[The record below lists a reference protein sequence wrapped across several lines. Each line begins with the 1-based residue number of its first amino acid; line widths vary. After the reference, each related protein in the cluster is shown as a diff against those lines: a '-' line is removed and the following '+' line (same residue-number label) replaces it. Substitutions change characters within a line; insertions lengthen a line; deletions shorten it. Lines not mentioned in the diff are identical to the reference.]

1 MSTPRDLDRALEAW
15 LAEGPPM
22 TADRVVGAAL
32 DRIGTVK
39 QQRRH
44 GLLAVRPRA
53 WASVAA
59 AVIVVAALYLI
70 GVLGNVGG
78 PSPSQTPAPI
88 TTPSPSPLSTPQAY
102 TTTTFAIPMSLRVPT
117 GWRLQQETTEMIDFG
132 SAAILSVAD
141 TGIFDEQGAAQP
153 WPADVLAWI
162 SAEPAFGAPEV
173 AAVTVGGR
181 AAIEYSIEVDYAP
194 EQPGGRKPLIHA
206 GSVRWNLID
215 AAERWRFAHVA
226 TGDGQG
232 LMVVLIA
239 SSRPSFDVL
248 AADLDGLLGSVEFH

>member
-32 DRIGTVK
+32 DHIGTAK

-44 GLLAVRPRA
+44 GLRAIRPRA

-70 GVLGNVGG
+70 GVIGNVGW
-78 PSPSQTPAPI
+78 PSPSQSPAPT
-88 TTPSPSPLSTPQAY
+88 TTPSASPLPTPEAY
-102 TTTTFAIPMSLRVPT
+102 TTSTFAIPMSLRIPT
-117 GWRLQQETTEMIDFG
+117 GWRLQPETTEMIDFG

-141 TGIFDEQGAAQP
+141 TGIFDDQGAAQP
-153 WPADVLAWI
+153 WPTDVLAWI
-162 SAEPAFGAPEV
+162 NAEPAFGTAQV
-173 AAVTVGGR
+173 GTLTVGGR
-181 AAIEYSIEVDYAP
+181 PATEYSIDVDYAP

-215 AAERWRFAHVA
+215 AAEQWRVIHVA

-239 SSRPSFDVL
+239 SSQPSFDVL
-248 AADLDGLLGSVEFH
+248 AADLDGLLASVEFR